1 MLQPKKMKY
10 RKSFKGKR
18 RGLSSRAHDVDFG
31 EFGLKALE
39 CGWFTARQI
48 EAARRTIT
56 HHTKRM
62 GKMWIRVFPD
72 KPITQKPGNVKM
84 GGGKGDI
91 KEYVAVIRP
100 GRILFEIGGVKE
112 DVAREA
118 LRKASHK
125 IPMKTIFV
133 GKQ

>member
-10 RKSFKGKR
+10 RKNFKGR
-18 RGLSSRAHDVDFG
+18 RDGLSQRAHTVDFG
-31 EFGLKALE
+31 EFGIKAVE
-39 CGWFTARQI
+39 AGWFTARQI

-62 GKMWIRVFPD
+62 GKMWIRIFPD
-72 KPITQKPGNVKM
+72 KPVTQKPGNVKM

-100 GRILFEIGGVKE
+100 GRVLFELGGVKE

-133 GKQ
+133 VKE